1 MPSWW
6 PAEFCPSPLA
16 PQGTKPPLLPGGAG
30 WERTAC
36 CCVTAGKLPAPR
48 ACCTAACAGHLR
60 RHAWSSWASRV
71 AAAACPGRCSLFTR
85 CNLKHFQLVL
95 ENKGRR
101 GFPRKALHKRL
112 GCESGSA
119 GGAARARR
127 SAWQQRQQSCG
138 SAGTDSTAPLY
149 GRRKRRLQVHGPA
162 CKADRTH
169 PTSLLD
175 VHVGLHRVA
184 RGSLTEFCT
193 SKSYVVISA
202 LKT

>member
-1 MPSWW
+1 MLLRDRG
-6 PAEFCPSPLA
+6 EA
-16 PQGTKPPLLPGGAG
+16 P
-30 WERTAC
+30 RTAC
-36 CCVTAGKLPAPR
+36 LLHGCVR
-48 ACCTAACAGHLR
+48 
-60 RHAWSSWASRV
+60 WASPAARV
-71 AAAACPGRCSLFTR
+71 VLLGFPRRRFRLSWSLLAFYER

-175 VHVGLHRVA
+175 VHVGLHRVV